1 MIGQV
6 VGLFQRVGTG
16 EIILILIAVVL
27 LFGAKKLPE
36 LARAIGKS
44 VRELRAGLKD
54 DADDDAEGNAENET
68 EGKAEPGED

>member
-6 VGLFQRVGTG
+6 VGLFQRVGAG
-16 EIILILIAVVL
+16 EIVLVVIVVVL

-44 VRELRAGLKD
+44 ARELRAGLS
-54 DADDDAEGNAENET
+54 
-68 EGKAEPGED
+68 GEDEQEKEKTDD